1 MVAWLGGAKAQGCI
15 LCDESHKAKHLAPEA
30 AAAGG
35 AEAGGVGGAGGAG
48 GGRGGGR
55 PKKVGSSKTAE
66 CVAALQERC
75 PRARVVY
82 CSATGASA
90 VAHMCYMRRLGL
102 YCGGSNACHS
112 LLTTHHS
119 PLTTHY
125 SLLATH
131 HTPLTTRHSPLTT

>member
-1 MVAWLGGAKAQGCI
+1 MTYSALVGSNRSGQSRLEQVVAWLGGAKAEGCI

-35 AEAGGVGGAGGAG
+35 AEAGGAGGAA

-90 VAHMCYMRRLGL
+90 VAHMCYMRGEGL
-102 YCGGSNACHS
+102 Y
-112 LLTTHHS
+112 
-119 PLTTHY
+119 
-125 SLLATH
+125 
-131 HTPLTTRHSPLTT
+131 RV